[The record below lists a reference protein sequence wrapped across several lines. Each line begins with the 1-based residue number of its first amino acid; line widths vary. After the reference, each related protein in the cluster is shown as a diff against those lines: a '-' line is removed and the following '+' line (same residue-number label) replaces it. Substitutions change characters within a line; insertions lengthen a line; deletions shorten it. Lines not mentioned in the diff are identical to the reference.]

1 MNLRPIQEAR
11 DPDLRGIAPA
21 LERAALR
28 ARELARQTGTAVVIS
43 RDGVIEHLWPGQA
56 DEAIGQL
63 TPAPAHSKPSTDGR

>member
-1 MNLRPIQEAR
+1 MNARPIQEAR

-43 RDGVIEHLWPGQA
+43 RNGVIEHLWPGQA
-56 DEAIGQL
+56 DEMIN
-63 TPAPAHSKPSTDGR
+63 PAATSPAHPKPGTGGL